1 MRLYLEATAKSGL
14 GYTPNWIRC
23 EYVNPE
29 TKQKEELT
37 MDILG
42 EIEYSPNNLNV
53 RVKGELTPWSFCN
66 LETGEEKDLD
76 GIDNSDEYLLLFNQ
90 IFSSSKNITIGLYPV
105 DEENGFFTENDSDE
119 FSNCQG
125 SYDFVDGE
133 SIRSIDFTFDCE
145 ICY

>member
-1 MRLYLEATAKSGL
+1 MRLYLEATAKSSL
-14 GYTPNWIRC
+14 GYTPNWIKC
-23 EYVNPE
+23 EYVNPD

-37 MDILG
+37 MDICG
-42 EIEYSPNNLNV
+42 EVEYSPNNLNV
-53 RVKGELTPWSFCN
+53 RVKGELTPWNFCN

-125 SYDFVDGE
+125 SYDFVEDE
-133 SIRSIDFTFDCE
+133 NIRSIEFTFDCE